1 MGLKVHQNLDTG
13 PGTGSVIKNN
23 VIMLKKKKKITWPR
37 ALQRK
42 RVPKRKRERH
52 PGACDPH
59 PATATRRLESRR
71 RQVSVRQGL
80 RPLSP
85 PPGSAAQA
93 RKGGALPPPRGHPEN
108 AGERPAAAGP
118 PPSPLRLAWRAAGRF
133 RLWPLVFEPP
143 LPPPAGSPG
152 RSRAWASQGPGLL
165 LGTDRL
171 GLEPAPAAWL
181 GGCDIK
187 LSPALSFERSLWL

>member
-143 LPPPAGSPG
+143 PPAPRRLPRSLAGPG
-152 RSRAWASQGPGLL
+152 EPRAWPLTRYRSAWSGASA
-165 LGTDRL
+165 RCV
-171 GLEPAPAAWL
+171 AW
-181 GGCDIK
+181 
-187 LSPALSFERSLWL
+187 RV

>member
-23 VIMLKKKKKITWPR
+23 VIMQKKKKNHMAAGFAEKACSQKKTGKASRGRDPR
-37 ALQRK
+37 Q
-42 RVPKRKRERH
+42 
-52 PGACDPH
+52 
-59 PATATRRLESRR
+59 ATRRLESRR

-85 PPGSAAQA
+85 PPGFAAQA

-133 RLWPLVFEPP
+133 HLWPLVFEPP
-143 LPPPAGSPG
+143 PPAPRRLPRSLAGPG
-152 RSRAWASQGPGLL
+152 EPRAWPL
-165 LGTDRL
+165 TRY
-171 GLEPAPAAWL
+171 
-181 GGCDIK
+181 
-187 LSPALSFERSLWL
+187 